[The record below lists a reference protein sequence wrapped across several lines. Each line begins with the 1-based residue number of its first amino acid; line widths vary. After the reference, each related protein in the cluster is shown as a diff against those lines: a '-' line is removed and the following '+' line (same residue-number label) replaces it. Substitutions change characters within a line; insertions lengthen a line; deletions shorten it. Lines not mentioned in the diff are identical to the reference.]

1 MSGSQAQHMNWFVD
15 MVPHNFISN
24 SKLFWEPDYWMYSSK
39 GYLEWLNYNEGQ
51 IGERKREKWV
61 KSFAG
66 LLPPRGRLR
75 GVGPGTSTPV
85 QLTPWCAADGP
96 DMGKYWGLE
105 LALSKNTEVG
115 YYLLFT
121 ASAVSGGRWE
131 VVSRAVG
138 RRWFRSSGEITPPA
152 AQRLVDLVRWAA
164 GEARRELTLGSW
176 AVAKNR
182 ACLSIYVTLRYP
194 W

>member
-1 MSGSQAQHMNWFVD
+1 MRGR
-15 MVPHNFISN
+15 
-24 SKLFWEPDYWMYSSK
+24 
-39 GYLEWLNYNEGQ
+39 G
-51 IGERKREKWV
+51 RKVLQE
-61 KSFAG
+61 G
-66 LLPPRGRLR
+66 LLPGRGRLR

-121 ASAVSGGRWE
+121 ASAVSGGRGE

-138 RRWFRSSGEITPPA
+138 RRWFLPQLRGDNTTCCTTARRP
-152 AQRLVDLVRWAA
+152 RWPA
-164 GEARRELTLGSW
+164 GEARRELALGSW
-176 AVAKNR
+176 AVAKTER
-182 ACLSIYVTLRYP
+182 VFQSILLYVIHGSNSSFLLKIASEG
-194 W
+194 

>member
-1 MSGSQAQHMNWFVD
+1 MKHRLVRGR
-15 MVPHNFISN
+15 
-24 SKLFWEPDYWMYSSK
+24 
-39 GYLEWLNYNEGQ
+39 G
-51 IGERKREKWV
+51 RKVLQE
-61 KSFAG
+61 G
-66 LLPPRGRLR
+66 LLPGRGRLR

-121 ASAVSGGRWE
+121 ASAVSGGRGE

-138 RRWFRSSGEITPPA
+138 RRWFLPQLREITPPA
-152 AQRLVDLVRWAA
+152 AQRLVDLVGQPGRPEGNWPL
-164 GEARRELTLGSW
+164 EVEQLQ
-176 AVAKNR
+176 KNR
-182 ACLSIYVTLRYP
+182 SCLSIYFTLRYP

>member
-1 MSGSQAQHMNWFVD
+1 MN
-15 MVPHNFISN
+15 
-24 SKLFWEPDYWMYSSK
+24 SSK
-39 GYLEWLNYNEGQ
+39 GYLEWLNYNEAQ
-51 IGERKREKWV
+51 VGERKREKWV

-66 LLPPRGRLR
+66 LLLGRGRLR

-138 RRWFRSSGEITPPA
+138 RRWFHSSGDNTTCCATARRP
-152 AQRLVDLVRWAA
+152 LWAA
-164 GEARRELTLGSW
+164 GEARRKLTLGSW

-182 ACLSIYVTLRYP
+182 SCLSIHCTLCVHGSNSSFLLKIAFEG
-194 W
+194 